1 MMRHYLIQAIALLLS
16 IACTTA
22 TAQSVKLPDPNMK
35 RSTLSVMETFK
46 ERKSDRAFSQKDID
60 SQTLSDLLWC
70 AQGKNREDG
79 KLTTPT
85 CRNWQEIRLYVFDS
99 KGVSLYNPQK
109 HTLTSVAKG
118 DNRGLIAGD
127 QNWAADAPV
136 CLVLVADLDKPK
148 SYDVRSQRMAAVDVG
163 ICSQNISLACAAFG
177 LATVPRAT
185 MDIKSICQL
194 LNLTENQLPLIN
206 NPVGYPAGK

>member
-1 MMRHYLIQAIALLLS
+1 MRHYLIHAVALLLS

-22 TAQSVKLPDPNMK
+22 TAQSVKLPAPNMK
-35 RSTLSVMETFK
+35 RSTLSVMKTFK
-46 ERKSDRAFSQKDID
+46 ERKSERAFSKKGID

-85 CRNWQEIRLYVFDS
+85 CRNWQEIRMYVFDS
-99 KGVSLYNPQK
+99 KGVSLYDPQQ
-109 HTLTSVAKG
+109 HTLALIAKG
-118 DNRGLIAGD
+118 DKRGLVAGG

-148 SYDVRSQRMAAVDVG
+148 SYDERSQRMAAVDVG
-163 ICSQNISLACAAFG
+163 ICSQNICLACAAFG

-185 MDIKSICQL
+185 MDIKSIQQL
-194 LNLTENQLPLIN
+194 LNLTENQLPIIN

>member
-1 MMRHYLIQAIALLLS
+1 MRHYLIQAIALLLS
-16 IACTTA
+16 IAYTTA

-118 DNRGLIAGD
+118 DNRGLIAGG

>member
-1 MMRHYLIQAIALLLS
+1 
-16 IACTTA
+16 
-22 TAQSVKLPDPNMK
+22 MK

-118 DNRGLIAGD
+118 DNRGLIAGG

>member
-1 MMRHYLIQAIALLLS
+1 MRHYLIQAIALLLS

-118 DNRGLIAGD
+118 DNRGLIAGG
-127 QNWAADAPV
+127 QN
-136 CLVLVADLDKPK
+136 
-148 SYDVRSQRMAAVDVG
+148 
-163 ICSQNISLACAAFG
+163 
-177 LATVPRAT
+177 
-185 MDIKSICQL
+185 
-194 LNLTENQLPLIN
+194 
-206 NPVGYPAGK
+206 